1 MDWGDRQMK
10 KEKLS
15 YVGKSVKRKDAL
27 LKVEGQSR
35 YADDYVFEGM
45 LYAAAVRSPKPRI
58 KILGISGAK
67 AEKIPGYVTLVTCK
81 DIQGVKQWPI
91 VLDDYP
97 FLCEKESKF
106 EGETVALVVAET
118 LRAARQAAKLVR
130 IKYKELPFLTDPL
143 KSLEKKSLKIYGSD
157 NVFSRFIIKKG
168 DAKAAMK
175 KADITV
181 KDEFS
186 TNYQV
191 HGYLETQCAIA
202 VPEPGNLMTV
212 HSTTQ
217 CPFYVHDAVAA
228 VLGIGY
234 NKVKIIQTV
243 TGGGFGGKE
252 DVPAL
257 VASHAAICAVKTN
270 RPVKLVY
277 DRKEDF
283 ISMSKRHPSWSS
295 VSYGAKKNGKITSCI
310 IKYVLDGGAY
320 STLSPI
326 VLWRGAVHAA
336 GPYKIENI
344 LIEAYAVAT
353 NKVPSGAFRGFG
365 QPQIVFA
372 QESLID
378 DLSAKLNIDPMDL
391 RLKNVLVPGAKTST
405 GQKIEA
411 SCGLKETLL
420 AVRKKSDW
428 NKKIKNKKSSGEKV
442 RGMGVSAVYYGV
454 GLGAKGKFLD
464 RAGAYVNVFR
474 DASVNINVGNTE
486 MGQGALTVLSQIA
499 AESLNA
505 PYENIRVQ
513 EVDTS
518 KVSDSG
524 PTVASRTTLMSGNA
538 IIEASKP
545 LRDRIFSTAKKMLL
559 KKGAKSAVVMTA
571 FQGVFSMGGKKVS
584 FKEVVAECW
593 AKRLKMGEQ
602 GWHIAPNTTFD
613 DKDGQG
619 DVYSVYSFNAN
630 IVEVQIDKETG
641 VIKPV
646 KMTCAYDVG
655 KIVNPVLAEGQ
666 AEGGSL
672 QGMSWALYENLVYK
686 NGKMMNPNFTDY
698 MMANTNDKPEYDI
711 IFVEKFYD
719 RGPYKAKGL
728 GEVPLIGMAGAVGNA
743 VKNACGARIKK
754 VPILPEA
761 VWLNLKNKNKG
772 KAK

>member
-1 MDWGDRQMK
+1 MNK
-10 KEKLS
+10 FS
-15 YVGKSVKRKDAL
+15 YIGKSVKRKDAL
-27 LKVEGQSR
+27 LKVEGLSK
-35 YADDYVFEGM
+35 YADDYVFEDM

-58 KILGISGAK
+58 KILNISDAK
-67 AEKIPGYVTLVTCK
+67 AKKISGYVTLVTHK
-81 DIQGVKQWPI
+81 DIGGVKQWPI
-91 VLDDYP
+91 VINDYP
-97 FLCEKESKF
+97 FLCADETKF
-106 EGETVALVVAET
+106 EGETIALVVAKT
-118 LRAARQAAKLVR
+118 LRAARKAAKLVE

-157 NVFSRFIIKKG
+157 NIFSKFIIKKG
-168 DAKAAMK
+168 NAKDAMK
-175 KADITV
+175 KADIAV

-202 VPEPGNLMTV
+202 VPEPGGLMTV
-212 HSTTQ
+212 HSSTQ

-234 NKVKIIQTV
+234 NKVKIVQAV

-257 VASHAAICAVKTN
+257 VASHAAVCAVKTN

-283 ISMSKRHPSWSS
+283 MSMSKRHPSWSS
-295 VSYGAKKNGKITSCI
+295 VSYGAKKDGKITSCI

-336 GPYKIENI
+336 GPYKIDNI

-353 NKVPSGAFRGFG
+353 NKAPSGAFRGFG
-365 QPQIVFA
+365 QPQISFA

-378 DLSAKLNIDPMDL
+378 DLSEKLSIDPIDL
-391 RLKNVLVPGAKTST
+391 RLKNIIGPGAKTAT

-411 SCGLKETLL
+411 SCGLKEALL
-420 AVRKKSDW
+420 AVRKNSDW
-428 NKKIKNKKSSGEKV
+428 NKKIKAKKFSGEKA
-442 RGMGVSAVYYGV
+442 RGIGISAVYYGV

-464 RAGAYVNVFR
+464 RAGAYVNIFR
-474 DASVNINVGNTE
+474 DASVGINVGNTE

-499 AESLNA
+499 AETLNA

-545 LRDRIFSTAKKMLL
+545 LRNRIFTMAKSMLL
-559 KKGAKSAVVMTA
+559 KKGAESSAIMNA
-571 FQGVFSMGGKKVS
+571 YQGVFSMGGKKVS
-584 FKEVVAECW
+584 FKEVIAECW
-593 AKRLKMGEQ
+593 ARRLKMGEQ
-602 GWHIAPNTTFD
+602 GWHIAPNTTFN

-619 DVYSVYSFNAN
+619 DIYSVYSYNAN
-630 IVEVQIDKETG
+630 IAEIEIDKETG
-641 VIKPV
+641 VIKPI
-646 KMTCAYDVG
+646 KMSCAYDVG

-666 AEGGSL
+666 AEGGIL

-686 NGKMMNPNFTDY
+686 NGKMLNPNFTDY
-698 MMANTNDKPEYDI
+698 VLANTNDKPEYDI
-711 IFVEKFYD
+711 IFIEKLYE
-719 RGPYKAKGL
+719 RGPYKAKGM
-728 GEVPLIGMAGAVGNA
+728 GEVPLIGMAGAIANA
-743 VKNACGARIKK
+743 VKNACGIRVKK
-754 VPILPEA
+754 IPILPED
-761 VWLNLKNKNKG
+761 VWLGLKNKR

>member
-1 MDWGDRQMK
+1 M
-10 KEKLS
+10 KLS

-27 LKVEGQSR
+27 LKAEGLSK
-35 YADDYVFEGM
+35 YADDYVFDGM
-45 LYAAAVRSPKPRI
+45 LYAAAVRSPAPRI
-58 KILGISGAK
+58 KILGISDSKAK
-67 AEKIPGYVTLVTCK
+67 KISGYVTLVTYK
-81 DIQGVKQWPI
+81 DIKGAKQWPI

-97 FLCEKESKF
+97 FLPEKEAKF
-106 EGETVALVVAET
+106 EGETIALVVAET
-118 LRAARQAAKLVR
+118 LRAARQAAKLVE
-130 IKYKELPFLTDPL
+130 IKYKELPFQTDPL
-143 KSLEKKSLKIYGSD
+143 KSLDKKALKLYGSD
-157 NVFSRFIIKKG
+157 NVFSKFIIKKG
-168 DAKAAMK
+168 NAKAAMK
-175 KADITV
+175 KADIVV

-191 HGYLETQCAIA
+191 HAYLETQCAIA
-202 VPEPGNLMTV
+202 VPEPGNLMTI
-212 HSTTQ
+212 HSTMQ

-234 NKVKIIQTV
+234 NQVKIIQTV

-257 VASHAAICAVKTN
+257 VASHAALCAVKTK
-270 RPVKLVY
+270 RPVKLLY

-283 ISMSKRHPSWSS
+283 MSMSKRHPSWSS
-295 VSYGAKKNGKITSCI
+295 VSYGANKDGKITSCI

-320 STLSPI
+320 STPSPI

-336 GPYKIENI
+336 GPYKIDNV

-378 DLSAKLNIDPMDL
+378 DLSEKANIDPMDL
-391 RLKNVLVPGAKTST
+391 RLKNILVPGAKTVT
-405 GQKIEA
+405 GQKIEN
-411 SCGLKETLL
+411 SCGLKEALL
-420 AVRKKSDW
+420 AVRKNSGW
-428 NKKIKNKKSSGEKV
+428 NKKIKAKKSSGDKV
-442 RGMGVSAVYYGV
+442 RGLGVSGVYYGV
-454 GLGAKGKFLD
+454 GLGAKGRFLD
-464 RAGAYVNVFR
+464 RAGAYVNIFR
-474 DASVNINVGNTE
+474 DASINVNVGNTE

-499 AESLNA
+499 AETLNA
-505 PYENIRVQ
+505 PYKNIRVQ

-538 IIEASKP
+538 ILEASAP
-545 LRDRIFSTAKKMLL
+545 LRKRIFSTAKTMLL
-559 KKGAKSAVVMTA
+559 KKGSASSGIMTA
-571 FQGVFSMGGKKVS
+571 YQGMFSMGGKKVS

-593 AKRLKMGEQ
+593 LKRLKMGEQ
-602 GWHIAPNTTFD
+602 GWYAAPNTTFD

-619 DVYSVYSFNAN
+619 DVYSVYSYNAN
-630 IVEVQIDKETG
+630 IVEVEIDKETG
-641 VIKPV
+641 VIKPI

-655 KIVNPVLAEGQ
+655 KIVNPVLAQGQ

-698 MMANTNDKPEYDI
+698 VMANTNDKPEYDI
-711 IFVEKFYD
+711 IFIEKFYD
-719 RGPYKAKGL
+719 RGPYKAKGM
-728 GEVPLIGMAGAVGNA
+728 GEVPLIGMAGAIGNA

-754 VPILPEA
+754 VPILPED
-761 VWLNLKNKNKG
+761 VWSNLKNKNKRKVKQRG
-772 KAK
+772 

>member
-1 MDWGDRQMK
+1 M
-10 KEKLS
+10 KLS

-27 LKVEGQSR
+27 LKVEGQSL
-35 YADDYVFEGM
+35 YADDYVFDGM

-58 KILGISGAK
+58 KILGISDAK
-67 AEKIPGYVTLVTCK
+67 AKKIDGYVTLVTHK
-81 DIQGVKQWPI
+81 DIKGVKQWPI
-91 VLDDYP
+91 VLNDYP
-97 FLCEKESKF
+97 FLPEKESKF
-106 EGETVALVVAET
+106 EGETIALVVAKT
-118 LRAARQAAKLVR
+118 LRAARQAAKLVQ
-130 IKYKELPFLTDPL
+130 IKYKELPFLDDPL

-157 NVFSRFIIKKG
+157 NIFSKFTIKKG
-168 DAKAAMK
+168 NAASAMK

-191 HGYLETQCAIA
+191 HAYLETQCAIA
-202 VPEPGNLMTV
+202 IPEPGGLMTV

-228 VLGIGY
+228 VLGIDY

-257 VASHAAICAVKTN
+257 VASHAAVCAAKTN
-270 RPVKLVY
+270 CPVKMVY

-283 ISMSKRHPSWSS
+283 MSMSKRHPSWSS
-295 VSYGAKKNGKITSCI
+295 VSYGAKKDGKITSCI

-336 GPYKIENI
+336 GPYKIDNI

-372 QESLID
+372 QESLMD
-378 DLSAKLNIDPMDL
+378 DLSEKANMDPMDF
-391 RLKNVLVPGAKTST
+391 RLKNIIGPGAKTAT
-405 GQKIEA
+405 GQKIEV

-420 AVRKKSDW
+420 AVRKKSGW
-428 NKKIKNKKSSGEKV
+428 NKKIKAKSSGEKV

-499 AESLNA
+499 AETLNA

-538 IIEASKP
+538 IIEASGP
-545 LRDRIFSTAKKMLL
+545 LRDKIFSMAKGMLL
-559 KKGAKSAVVMTA
+559 KKGAKSAGAMMA
-571 FQGVFSMGGKKVS
+571 FRGVFSMGGKKVS
-584 FKEVVAECW
+584 FKEVVSECW
-593 AKRLKMGEQ
+593 VKRLKMGEQ
-602 GWHIAPNTTFD
+602 GWHIAPNTTFND
-613 DKDGQG
+613 ENGQG
-619 DVYSVYSFNAN
+619 DVYSVYSYNAN
-630 IVEVQIDKETG
+630 IAEVEIDKETG

-655 KIVNPVLAEGQ
+655 RIVNPVLAEGQ
-666 AEGGSL
+666 AEGGIL

-698 MMANTNDKPEYDI
+698 VLANTNDKPEYDI

-719 RGPYKAKGL
+719 RGPYKAKGM